1 MNNSM
6 TWRLIHDSET
16 VGEWSDDLVNKIVKE
31 LTNRKKKSS
40 LSKSEDSG
48 LKEIISIVAEFFP
61 DPIREVIN
69 T

>member
-1 MNNSM
+1 M

-31 LTNRKKKSS
+31 LTNKKKSS
-40 LSKSEDSG
+40 LSKSEDSD
-48 LKEIISIVAEFFP
+48 LKEFSGIVGEFLP
-61 DPIREVIN
+61 DPIRGVIN